1 MGYGKLRALFRGDLK
16 ASDTAFYRDTGSLAS
31 QEPDNDRFALGR
43 LPMGGQE
50 DVECDNMLISA
61 QLAQTTHAKN
71 LPVESPDPA
80 LPTFDCND
88 PEAVLP
94 AAKKHYIIA
103 PPSFLA
109 LLGYREKG
117 SRGGYLYRRG
127 GFLYGS
133 GCTQKQG
140 SSCQGSSCHD
150 PHCVRVF
157 THRGP

>member
-1 MGYGKLRALFRGDLK
+1 MESYGPSSGATQKLPTLLSTGTL
-16 ASDTAFYRDTGSLAS
+16 GSLAS
-31 QEPDNDRFALGR
+31 QEPDDDRFALGR

-94 AAKKHYIIA
+94 AAKKHHIIG

-109 LLGYREKG
+109 LLGCQRKRKQREIP
-117 SRGGYLYRRG
+117 L
-127 GFLYGS
+127 LW
-133 GCTQKQG
+133 Q
-140 SSCQGSSCHD
+140 
-150 PHCVRVF
+150 
-157 THRGP
+157 

>member
-109 LLGYREKG
+109 LLGFRRKRKQ
-117 SRGGYLYRRG
+117 RGIPLPQMRIPLWQWMHPKARKLLPGKLLPRPSLCA
-127 GFLYGS
+127 GF
-133 GCTQKQG
+133 
-140 SSCQGSSCHD
+140 HA
-150 PHCVRVF
+150 
-157 THRGP
+157 